1 MKATVM
7 PTPTF
12 VPRLVG
18 ETEKALSAIL
28 ERHLA
33 PYGLTEQHW
42 ITLSLAA
49 MSSNPMCASE
59 LAREVASR
67 AKFTED
73 DVRAL
78 ISELVD
84 AQLLS
89 DCGSSGVTISGAG
102 EGLRAR
108 ILGANIDVTKRLWG
122 DLPAEDLA
130 TTARVLATV
139 LDRADAELARASRPC
154 RRQAASSGL
163 DPGDRQ
169 ADP

>member
-1 MKATVM
+1 M
-7 PTPTF
+7 PTPPF
-12 VPRLVG
+12 GPRLLG
-18 ETEKALSAIL
+18 ETEKTLNAIL
-28 ERHLA
+28 ERHLSA
-33 PYGLTEQHW
+33 DGLTEQHW
-42 ITLSLAA
+42 ITLSIAA
-49 MSSNPMCASE
+49 MSGDPMGASE

-73 DVRAL
+73 DVRAR

-89 DCGSSGVTISGAG
+89 DCGSSGVTISDAG
-102 EGLRAR
+102 EQLHAR

-139 LDRADAELARASRPC
+139 LERADAEFAR
-154 RRQAASSGL
+154 G
-163 DPGDRQ
+163 
-169 ADP
+169 

>member
-1 MKATVM
+1 MKGTVM

-18 ETEKALSAIL
+18 ETEKTLNAIL
-28 ERHLA
+28 DRHLS

-42 ITLSLAA
+42 LTLSFAA
-49 MSSNPMCASE
+49 MSGDPRCVSE

-73 DVRAL
+73 DVRAR
-78 ISELVD
+78 IFELVD

-89 DCGSSGVTISGAG
+89 DCGSSGVSISDAG
-102 EGLRAR
+102 ERLHAR
-108 ILGANIDVTKRLWG
+108 ILDANIDVTKRLWG

-139 LDRADAELARASRPC
+139 LERGDAELAR
-154 RRQAASSGL
+154 
-163 DPGDRQ
+163 D
-169 ADP
+169 

>member
-1 MKATVM
+1 MKGTVM

-18 ETEKALSAIL
+18 ETEKALNAIL
-28 ERHLA
+28 DRHLSA
-33 PYGLTEQHW
+33 DGLTEQHW
-42 ITLSLAA
+42 ITLSFAA
-49 MSSNPMCASE
+49 MSGDPVRASE

-67 AKFTED
+67 AKFRED
-73 DVRAL
+73 EVRAR

-89 DCGSSGVTISGAG
+89 DCGSSEVTMTDAG
-102 EGLRAR
+102 KRLHAR

-130 TTARVLATV
+130 TTARVLAAV
-139 LDRADAELARASRPC
+139 LERADIELARGSSAVPLAGSLERHRSQRPA
-154 RRQAASSGL
+154 R
-163 DPGDRQ
+163 
-169 ADP
+169 